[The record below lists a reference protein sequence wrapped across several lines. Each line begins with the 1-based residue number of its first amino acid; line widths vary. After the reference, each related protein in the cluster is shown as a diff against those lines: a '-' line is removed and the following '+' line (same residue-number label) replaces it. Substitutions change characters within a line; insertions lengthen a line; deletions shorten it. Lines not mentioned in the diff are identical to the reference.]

1 MTPAASAAMTRSMS
15 SKSSELAES
24 YLPTAVMAYAV
35 VLEPELVDNP
45 DVPSYQPYVH
55 GRCEPPALIPLQM
68 HGAVAMEIDCCF
80 DHANV
85 CFSGAWRVHCIKASR
100 KCDVRIAVPM
110 GEQVI
115 HADFVAYNLSISANE
130 FYVNVFESEIKY
142 FFFGKINF
150 FFFMDIKIW
159 KIYRFI
165 TNEMLE
171 FPRPSN
177 NNDCMGVLVEQFTGF
192 S

>member
-1 MTPAASAAMTRSMS
+1 
-15 SKSSELAES
+15 
-24 YLPTAVMAYAV
+24 
-35 VLEPELVDNP
+35 
-45 DVPSYQPYVH
+45 
-55 GRCEPPALIPLQM
+55 
-68 HGAVAMEIDCCF
+68 MEIDCCF